1 MAAISVDGRCR
12 ERNPPDQAIF
22 GGAGDRL
29 VERFVDPAEG
39 QALLA
44 RCTGE
49 GTAEGTALLSTAGGP
64 RRFRISLWRQRGGER
79 IRILAAF
86 AAVGDA
92 PSCDGEGPAPEI
104 APPPPEVLL
113 AEALGTPVEAVLAIA
128 ARLREAQR
136 SAGAEDEG
144 SSRALAALIGAG
156 WRLRRLSD
164 DLRTLREMRRP
175 QLPVRMAEVDAGRLL
190 RRVAEIAQASAGPA
204 PLALSTRLPPAGP
217 LVMSDEA
224 ALWSLMELALGAV
237 AAAGT
242 QAGATVLALAC
253 PDPGAGAGAVI
264 EIRAEDAGEARPGT
278 VAWPPGAAVRV
289 RQIALTEATGAT
301 AAFLRTGDGLAM
313 ARLQFAPSRCLD
325 PA

>member
-22 GGAGDRL
+22 GGASDRL

-86 AAVGDA
+86 AALGDA
-92 PSCDGEGPAPEI
+92 PSCAGDAAAPEL

-113 AEALGTPVEAVLAIA
+113 AEALATPVEAVLAIA

-136 SAGAEDEG
+136 SAGAEDEPTA
-144 SSRALAALIGAG
+144 RALAALIGAG

-190 RRVAEIAQASAGPA
+190 RRVAEIAQASAGAA

-237 AAAGT
+237 AAAGA
-242 QAGATVLALAC
+242 QAGATALALAC
-253 PDPGAGAGAVI
+253 PDPGAGALI

-278 VAWPPGAAVRV
+278 VAWPPGAAVRL